1 MKFITLGMIVAA
13 VSAVKVDQAADQ
25 GYNLY
30 WEVADLNKPYIW
42 SVVKRGSVR
51 DFADANVEAAM
62 KRNPSSGDWPVP
74 PAPVIPDEAP
84 KEKKPHYWKQPWE
97 FIVKKGNS
105 AFNDVQVDK
114 AIKLIPEPIV
124 LDGKALPAGNPP
136 MDHSW

>member
-1 MKFITLGMIVAA
+1 MKFITLGMIIAA
-13 VSAVKVDQAADQ
+13 TSAIKVEE

-30 WEVADLNKPYIW
+30 WEVADLNKPHIW

-62 KRNPSSGDWPVP
+62 KRNPSSGSWPIEPVGP
-74 PAPVIPDEAP
+74 DPLDEKPAP
-84 KEKKPHYWKQPWE
+84 KPHYWKQPWE

-105 AFNDVQVDK
+105 AFNDEQVDK
-114 AIKLIPEPIV
+114 ALKLIPEPIV
-124 LDGKALPAGNPP
+124 MDGKALKGAAPP